1 MAAVVEHDP
10 AAVHIAVVVQGR
22 AAEDVVVADAV
33 AAGATAVAVADET
46 VAADVEA
53 AAVVASVAVAV
64 EAVVADVVDASLEEE
79 AGVDGAVAED
89 IHHLRLHQTAVV
101 AGRLPLAADAVRQP
115 VALPFFADV
124 LPVAAVVAKRL
135 VAVARLPVVAADAV
149 PLLVVSSFPPPLVV
163 DDEIPLHSQRQLVVG
178 LLLLLVADA
187 VVVLV
192 PFVVVSALQLL
203 VWHEGLPDRRSM
215 PNGVPRR
222 MTQQQQLS
230 KESFQTTEQQV

>member
-53 AAVVASVAVAV
+53 AAVVASAAVAV
-64 EAVVADVVDASLEEE
+64 EAVVADAVDANLEEE
-79 AGVDGAVAED
+79 AVAVGGAVAGD
-89 IHHLRLHQTAVV
+89 IRLHQTAVV

-115 VALPFFADV
+115 VVLPFFADV

-178 LLLLLVADA
+178 LLLLLVVDA

-192 PFVVVSALQLL
+192 PFVVVASALQLL
-203 VWHEGLPDRRSM
+203 VWREGLPDRRSM